1 MVSRLPLAVLGLALL
16 LAPACSPDDPPE
28 PQVTWE
34 QMEARRLL
42 IRASLDLRGV
52 RPSAQEYQAL
62 EADPDALDTLIDGF
76 VDDPRFG
83 DRMADIYAEVSLTRT
98 ETWPVNPQS
107 YGLPIPQP
115 VFVNAVGNEVPQM
128 VGRVARE
135 DLPFTELVTGDWTMA
150 DPTLSA
156 IWPVEPVSQGWG
168 VSRYTD
174 GRPAAGVLSTNSLWW
189 RYGSTPSNA
198 NRKRANAVSRIFLC
212 QDYLHRPIRFDR
224 NVNLLDEGA
233 VADAIQNDPGC
244 INCHSALDPLSGYFY
259 GFWHYNP
266 NLAAEVTTYHPER
279 ELLWRDTTGVE
290 PGFYGEPGAGLEQL
304 GTQLAS
310 DNRLL
315 TCAVETVTR
324 AFLRRDTTLDD
335 TNDLVIHREAFLD
348 GGLTLRSLA
357 RSVVSSD
364 VYRAGPT
371 DDARAVPTKMVTADL
386 LHDQI
391 EGLTGYRWTLQG
403 GLDAL
408 QSEAVGFRTLAG
420 GADGVFVTQSA
431 RRPNATLV
439 LVQARL
445 AEAAADHVVRTD
457 LSGPDAPRLLT
468 VVDGTETLDSDRDV
482 IVEQIQELHFRI
494 FGTRVAADGPEV
506 EANLELWQAL
516 YDVHGEPD
524 RAWVGLVTALLRDPD
539 LLLY

>member
-1 MVSRLPLAVLGLALL
+1 MVARATLLAALL
-16 LAPACSPDDPPE
+16 LPACGPGEEPAPD
-28 PQVTWE
+28 VTWDE
-34 QMEARRLL
+34 MDGRRLL

-52 RPSAQEYQAL
+52 RPTADEFAAL
-62 EADPDALDTLIDGF
+62 EADPDALDDLVDGF

-83 DRMADIYAEVSLTRT
+83 DRMADVYAEVVLTRT
-98 ETWPVNPQS
+98 ETWPVSPQS
-107 YGLPIPQP
+107 YGMPIPQS
-115 VFVNAVGNEVPQM
+115 VFVNAIGDEVPQM
-128 VGRVARE
+128 VGHVARE

-156 IWPVEPVSQGWG
+156 IWPVEPVSDGWG

-174 GRPAAGVLSTNSLWW
+174 GRPTAGVLSTNSMWW

-212 QDYLHRPIRFDR
+212 QDYLHRPIAFDR

-266 NLAAEVTTYHPER
+266 QLAAEVTNYHPER
-279 ELLWRDTTGVE
+279 ELLWRDTTGVA
-290 PGFYGEPGAGLEQL
+290 PAFYGEPSPGLADL
-304 GTQLAS
+304 GRQLAA

-315 TCAVETVTR
+315 TCAVQTMTESL
-324 AFLRRDTTLDD
+324 LRRDTTLDD

-357 RSVVSSD
+357 RSVVASE
-364 VYRAGPT
+364 VYRAAAT
-371 DDARAVPTKMVTADL
+371 DDPRAVPTKLVTADL
-386 LHDQI
+386 LHDEI
-391 EGLTGYRWTLQG
+391 EDLTGFRWTLQG

-420 GADGVFVTQSA
+420 GADGVFVTHSA
-431 RRPNATLV
+431 TRPNATLV

-445 AEAAADHVVRTD
+445 AEAAADHVVRAD
-457 LSGPDAPRLLT
+457 LSGEGTPRLLT
-468 VVDGTETLDSDRDV
+468 EVDGTETLDSDRDA
-482 IVEQIQELHFRI
+482 IVGQVQALHWRI
-494 FGTRVAADGPEV
+494 FGRRVDPDGEEV
-506 EANLELWQAL
+506 AANLELWQAL
-516 YDVHGEPD
+516 YDVHGDPE
-524 RAWVGLVTALLRDPD
+524 RCWAGLVTALLRDPA